1 MSIFTRRQPPPLLPF
16 TCTALRDGHD
26 PIRIGIIALNAAQA
40 TLTAQELFPEHILGI
55 AALEPEW
62 QDGPA

>member
-1 MSIFTRRQPPPLLPF
+1 MIRFHRKQPPLFPF
-16 TCTALRDGHD
+16 TVTALRQDEP
-26 PIRIGIIALNAAQA
+26 PIRIGVLAPNEAQA
-40 TLTAQELFPEHILGI
+40 TLTAQELFPNHILGI